1 VTEDALNI
9 LSGRIIGACIEVHR
23 HLGPG
28 LLESVYAD
36 CLSHELKLRNLRFR
50 REVVIPVTYKGMN
63 FDTKLRADMIVE
75 DTIILE
81 LKSVRDMLPIY
92 EAQIMSY
99 LSLSN
104 LPLGLLFNFN
114 VPLLKDG
121 IYRLRLNYGRLSNHN
136 LDSLLQNLPKS

>member
-1 VTEDALNI
+1 MTEDDLNT

-36 CLSHELKLRNLRFR
+36 CLSHELKLRTLRFR
-50 REVVIPVTYKGMN
+50 REVVIPVNYKGIC
-63 FDTKLRADMIVE
+63 FDTKLKADMIVE

-81 LKSVRDMLPIY
+81 LKSVKEMLPIY

-99 LSLSN
+99 LALSK
-104 LPLGLLFNFN
+104 LPLGLLLNFN
-114 VPLLKDG
+114 VALMKEG
-121 IYRLRLNYGRLSNHN
+121 IYRLRLNYGRISNHD
-136 LDSLLQNLPKS
+136 LDSLLKSIPKV